1 MNENQMTFE
10 AALARLEEIVKLL
23 ESGTAPLDESLKMFE
38 EGVALVR
45 FCGGKLD
52 NAEQKLKILVKKQ
65 DGGGGYEEQ
74 NFAKT
79 E

>member
-1 MNENQMTFE
+1 MAEQEMTFE
-10 AALARLEEIVKLL
+10 AALSRLEEIVRLL
-23 ESGTAPLDESLKMFE
+23 DSGGAPLDESLKLFE

-45 FCGGKLD
+45 FCGKKLD

-65 DGGGGYEEQ
+65 DGSYGEQ
-74 NFAKT
+74 DFNKA

>member
-1 MNENQMTFE
+1 MTENQMTFE
-10 AALARLEEIVKLL
+10 AALARVGEIVKLL
-23 ESGTAPLDESLKMFE
+23 ESGSAPLDESLRMFE

-45 FCGGKLD
+45 FCGSKLD

-65 DGGGGYEEQ
+65 DGGYAEQ
-74 NFAKT
+74 DFKKT

>member
-1 MNENQMTFE
+1 MDNKELTFE
-10 AALARLEEIVKLL
+10 AALMRLEEIVKLL
-23 ESGTAPLDESLKMFE
+23 ESGSAPLDESLGMFE
-38 EGVALVR
+38 EGVRLVR

-65 DGGGGYEEQ
+65 DGGYDEQ

>member
-65 DGGGGYEEQ
+65 DGGYEEQ

>member
-1 MNENQMTFE
+1 MTENQMTFE

-23 ESGTAPLDESLKMFE
+23 ESGSAPLDESLRMFE

-45 FCGGKLD
+45 FCGSKLD

-65 DGGGGYEEQ
+65 DGGYAEQ
-74 NFAKT
+74 DFKKT

>member
-1 MNENQMTFE
+1 MTFE
-10 AALARLEEIVKLL
+10 AALSRLEEIVRLL
-23 ESGTAPLDESLKMFE
+23 DSGGAPLDESLKLFE

-45 FCGGKLD
+45 FCGKKLD

-65 DGGGGYEEQ
+65 DGSYGEQ
-74 NFAKT
+74 DFNKT

>member
-1 MNENQMTFE
+1 MTENQMTFE

-23 ESGTAPLDESLKMFE
+23 EGGSAPLDESLKMFE

-45 FCGGKLD
+45 FCGSKLD

-65 DGGGGYEEQ
+65 DGGYAEQ
-74 NFAKT
+74 DFKKT

>member
-1 MNENQMTFE
+1 MDENKKTFE
-10 AALARLEEIVKLL
+10 QNLKRLEEIVKLL

>member
-1 MNENQMTFE
+1 MTENQMTFE

-23 ESGTAPLDESLKMFE
+23 ESGSAPLDESLKMFE

-45 FCGGKLD
+45 FCGSKLD

-65 DGGGGYEEQ
+65 DGGYAEQ
-74 NFAKT
+74 DFTKT

>member
-1 MNENQMTFE
+1 MTENQMTFE

-23 ESGTAPLDESLKMFE
+23 ESGSAPLDESLRMFE

-45 FCGGKLD
+45 FCGSKLD

-65 DGGGGYEEQ
+65 DGGYEQ
-74 NFAKT
+74 QPFTKT

>member
-1 MNENQMTFE
+1 MEINETMTFE
-10 AALARLEEIVKLL
+10 AALARLEEIVRML
-23 ESGTAPLDESLKMFE
+23 EGGSAPLDDSLKIFE

-45 FCGGKLD
+45 FCGTKLD

-65 DGGGGYEEQ
+65 DGGYAEQ
-74 NFAKT
+74 PFTKT